1 VEDAGENR
9 GVGSSEVSEHGLKK
23 NAIGFR
29 DALIIGIASTA
40 PAYSLAA
47 VIGLVVVVVG
57 VQAPA
62 VLLASFVPMF
72 FVATAFYYLNRA
84 DQDCGTTFSWVTR
97 AMGPYLGWIGGWAIC
112 VTGILVVGSLADV
125 AARYTY
131 LFFGLDGLAGSKLA
145 ITLFAV
151 LIIAA
156 TTALCVI
163 GTEISARIQDV
174 MIIAQISALLLFAV
188 VALYRVYGGTAPEG
202 SLIPELSWFS
212 PFAVD
217 TPSALIA
224 GLLIGVFIYWGWESS
239 VNLTEETSNSE
250 TAPGLAAVASTVI
263 LLVTYLSVAAAV
275 VGFGGVGTAEK
286 FADDDAILSTLATGV
301 LGSPWDKLVVLA
313 VLTSALAS
321 TQTTILPAS
330 RTVLSMARAGAMPAA
345 LGATHPRFLTPHVS
359 TIVVGALATVWY
371 VPLNFLSENFLFDTL
386 SALSLMIA
394 FYYALT
400 GFACAIYYRHELF
413 KSVKNFLFIGLA
425 PVLGALLLAYLFF
438 RSIVD
443 LADPGASYTG
453 GSFLGLGMPL
463 VIGLGFLLLGAILEV
478 VWRLGGHGSFFGRT
492 PETVDP
498 AVAEGSVRVQETA
511 GAPPEEGYRMPVL
524 CVPAGEERG

>member
-1 VEDAGENR
+1 MENVDADKGIR
-9 GVGSSEVSEHGLKK
+9 GPEVTEHGLKS

-62 VLLASFVPMF
+62 VLFASFIPMF
-72 FVATAFYYLNRA
+72 FVATAFYYMNRA

-97 AMGPYLGWIGGWAIC
+97 AMGPWLGWIGGWAIC

-131 LFFGLDGLAGSKLA
+131 LFFGLQSAADSKAA
-145 ITLFAV
+145 ITVFAV
-151 LIIAA
+151 LIIVAM
-156 TTALCVI
+156 TAVCVI
-163 GTEISARIQDV
+163 GTELSARIQDA
-174 MIIAQISALLLFAV
+174 MIIAQVGALLLFAV
-188 VALYRVYGGTAPEG
+188 VALARVFGGTAPSE
-202 SLIPELSWFS
+202 SLVPEASWFS
-212 PFAVD
+212 PFAVQNS
-217 TPSALIA
+217 SALIA

-239 VNLTEETSNSE
+239 VNLTEETENSE

-263 LLVTYLSVAAAV
+263 LLVTYLSVATAV
-275 VGFGGVGTAEK
+275 VAFAGIGTAKE
-286 FADDDAILSTLATGV
+286 FADDDAILSTVATGV

-330 RTVLSMARAGAMPAA
+330 RTVLSMARAGALPAS
-345 LGATHPRFLTPHVS
+345 LGETHPRFLTPHVS
-359 TIVVGALATVWY
+359 TIVVGVLATVWY
-371 VPLNFLSENFLFDTL
+371 VPLNLISENFLFDTL

-400 GFACAIYYRHELF
+400 GFACAIYYRHELL
-413 KSVKNFLFIGLA
+413 KSVKNFIFIGAA
-425 PVLGALLLAYLFF
+425 PVLGGLVLAYLFF
-438 RSIVD
+438 RSMAD
-443 LADPGASYTG
+443 LANPGTSYTG
-453 GSFLGLGMPL
+453 GSIFGLGVPL
-463 VIGLGFLLLGAILEV
+463 VIGLGFLILGV
-478 VWRLGGHGSFFGRT
+478 VLMVIWRLGGHERFFGRT
-492 PETVDP
+492 PETVP
-498 AVAEGSVRVQETA
+498 PEIAEGRV
-511 GAPPEEGYRMPVL
+511 
-524 CVPAGEERG
+524 